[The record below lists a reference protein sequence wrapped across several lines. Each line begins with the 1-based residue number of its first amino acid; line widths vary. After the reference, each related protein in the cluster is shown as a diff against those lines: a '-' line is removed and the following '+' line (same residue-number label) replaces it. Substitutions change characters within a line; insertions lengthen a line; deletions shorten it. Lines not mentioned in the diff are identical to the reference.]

1 MLVLQLKHIIVI
13 VILVV
18 YVDDIV
24 VIGDDD
30 DKINKLNGF
39 LRTDFK
45 IKYLELLKYFLG
57 IEVKQIKKKKK
68 EFSTHNRSIL
78 SILLKKQE
86 SCKSNQLILQ

>member
-30 DKINKLNGF
+30 DKINELKGF

-45 IKYLELLKYFLG
+45 IKYLGLLKYFLG
-57 IEVKQIKKKKK
+57 IEVNKIKKKKK
-68 EFSTHNRSIL
+68 VFSSHNRSIH

-86 SCKSNQLILQ
+86 NCESNQLILQ